1 MDHARKL
8 KYMYSINV
16 HLPSINKMFQN
27 SVSQGYMEWEVE
39 IQCVNSTNHMNTNAT

>member
-8 KYMYSINV
+8 KYSSSV
-16 HLPSINKMFQN
+16 RLPSINKMFQN
-27 SVSQGYMEWEVE
+27 SVSQGYKEWEVE